1 MANGVP
7 NVNWGWTPKRRSMV
21 KVLYGLDEE
30 ITFNTVEEANIFTI
44 GLTALGRGFSM
55 QKVEQ

>member
-1 MANGVP
+1 
-7 NVNWGWTPKRRSMV
+7 MV

-30 ITFNTVEEANIFTI
+30 IVFNTVEEANIFTI

-55 QKVEQ
+55 QKIGE